1 MSFNSVVLLSF
12 KFPGP
17 CFLRSTGHI
26 IFFSWTIMSKDKSC
40 NEVNPMWSTNLWDK
54 HVPYSFRKESAFF
67 NVPCK
72 PYSTEGA
79 GDSSEPW
86 IYSLC
91 SRRLQCLII
100 FQLIILSYFKS
111 LRIGPYCERL
121 ITIYIMLPH
130 VVSLNF
136 HIGKNENVSC
146 LNVRKF
152 NFTFSIVTSV
162 YSPVRFL
169 WLSLPILIL
178 REGFSFEPVA
188 LILAKPCMMSVWVSH
203 KSRITVVEFTAIQS
217 PLWCCLHAN
226 VYTVLH

>member
-54 HVPYSFRKESAFF
+54 HVPYSFRKESGFF

-121 ITIYIMLPH
+121 ITITLCCRML
-130 VVSLNF
+130 
-136 HIGKNENVSC
+136 C
-146 LNVRKF
+146 RW
-152 NFTFSIVTSV
+152 TFILEKMKMFLVWMWGNSILL
-162 YSPVRFL
+162 FL
-169 WLSLPILIL
+169 S
-178 REGFSFEPVA
+178 
-188 LILAKPCMMSVWVSH
+188 
-203 KSRITVVEFTAIQS
+203 
-217 PLWCCLHAN
+217 
-226 VYTVLH
+226 